1 MTLKS
6 NPLLDRYLASCPV
19 LSSFLH
25 PFHRTEWLQP
35 WVEQQRSTP
44 EMRNELMG
52 WLCREPLVHLRAVRK
67 PGKACAS
74 NQPCSLA
81 HSSLLTESARISL
94 WDTQLLLE
102 LWNGPDWGILK
113 NLSPL
118 PKKHYFY
125 FFKYTFLLWVKIYT
139 LSFLN
144 LFYRVFA
151 NKVWN

>member
-6 NPLLDRYLASCPV
+6 NPLPDPYLASCLV

-52 WLCREPLVHLRAVRK
+52 WLCSPSFEEDFEALK
-67 PGKACAS
+67 KSGKACAS

-81 HSSLLTESARISL
+81 HSILLTENARIPL
-94 WDTQLLLE
+94 WDTRLLSE
-102 LWNGPDWGILK
+102 LWSGPDWGILK
-113 NLSPL
+113 NLSP
-118 PKKHYFY
+118 PKKTFY

-144 LFYRVFA
+144 LFYRIFA
-151 NKVWN
+151 NKV